1 MMRKRNFTLV
11 ELLVVIAIIGILA
24 ALAIPM
30 VIGAKARGRITQART
45 DMSNLRT
52 AFEAMAKD
60 YGMMAKMDSSNS
72 YKLGG
77 ESFNVDDGCITIGK
91 LSGKKYS
98 SLDEYCKV
106 IAEISDPSNSKGGNF
121 ISLNKRKSKYLTAQ
135 SGYDPSKSPT
145 DNDNKRHTWLDP
157 WGNPY
162 MIRINVDG
170 SEKIPDPSTPTSGDK
185 SKKIDAQ
192 IILWSLG
199 PDGKAD
205 MTYSDDTNKDNVKG
219 WTEND
224 WFD

>member
-1 MMRKRNFTLV
+1 MRKRNFTLV
-11 ELLVVIAIIGILA
+11 ELLVVIGIIGILA

-30 VIGAKARGRITQART
+30 VIGAKARGRVTQART
-45 DMSNLRT
+45 DMTSIST

-60 YGMMAKMDSSNS
+60 YGMMANMDSSTS

-77 ESFNVDDGCITIGK
+77 VSFSENPSGSGCITIGEY
-91 LSGKKYS
+91 SGNKYDPNKI
-98 SLDEYCKV
+98 DEYCKV
-106 IAEISDPSNSKGGNF
+106 IAELSDPSNSHLSV
-121 ISLNKRKSKYLTAQ
+121 SLNKRKVKYLDAQ

-145 DNDNKRHTWLDP
+145 DSANMKHTWLDP

-170 SEKIPDPSTPTSGDK
+170 SEHIVDPSSSG
-185 SKKIDAQ
+185 SKRQKR

-199 PDGKAD
+199 PDGKAG
-205 MTYSDDTNKDNVKG
+205 DDKYDKDNVPSWKDG
-219 WTEND
+219 D